1 MAIYEKNVLLMS
13 KDGAGNQNLMY
24 PITRLECVDG
34 AEEALEKKADSDHA
48 HATITHAEIDEILA
62 Q

>member
-1 MAIYEKNVLLMS
+1 MATYEKNVLLMS
-13 KDGAGNQNLMY
+13 KDGNGDKNLLY

-34 AEEALEKKADSDHA
+34 AEEALAKKADSDHT
-48 HATITHAEIDEILA
+48 HDTITQDEIDEILA